1 MPTGDAYSGELNRT
15 LADTPTVTEALTHP
29 PGNLD
34 PSPPIIQFPVV
45 PTDTTNTNTDNAE
58 QGASPRENPNT
69 QQGWVGWLW
78 YGSQHITV
86 PTPALVHG
94 DPQETVSITPS
105 QPPEQELSTCI
116 VSPTYANISTIA
128 PSEFNPENESENE
141 PEPIPPVSSSWF
153 GLWGGNS
160 IPQSVT
166 AKVMNT
172 QGKPPSDTNSV
183 TTTSKPVPPIQ
194 GIEGEASEVVN
205 ILPNVVESTTVP
217 VNDVQ
222 TPKQPVAMTRGW
234 GFWYRSGEGKTA
246 SFSSKSSTA
255 PFCEASESASA
266 QQIGGENSAVVGE
279 GPPQLQG
286 CQLVDSKPVTTL
298 SISPQDKPRKNK
310 NDAEISVS
318 SETIPPTA
326 PVSLAMSK
334 RQRIC
339 PPNHIFPNFD
349 SCYNIL
355 ETPSI
360 CCTLT
365 RLFKKPLEVPKN
377 HLYRIRTP
385 RQVKKAVAIG
395 VHG

>member
-141 PEPIPPVSSSWF
+141 PEPIPPVS
-153 GLWGGNS
+153 
-160 IPQSVT
+160 
-166 AKVMNT
+166 
-172 QGKPPSDTNSV
+172 
-183 TTTSKPVPPIQ
+183 
-194 GIEGEASEVVN
+194 
-205 ILPNVVESTTVP
+205 
-217 VNDVQ
+217 
-222 TPKQPVAMTRGW
+222 
-234 GFWYRSGEGKTA
+234 
-246 SFSSKSSTA
+246 
-255 PFCEASESASA
+255 
-266 QQIGGENSAVVGE
+266 
-279 GPPQLQG
+279 
-286 CQLVDSKPVTTL
+286 
-298 SISPQDKPRKNK
+298 
-310 NDAEISVS
+310 
-318 SETIPPTA
+318 
-326 PVSLAMSK
+326 
-334 RQRIC
+334 
-339 PPNHIFPNFD
+339 
-349 SCYNIL
+349 
-355 ETPSI
+355 
-360 CCTLT
+360 
-365 RLFKKPLEVPKN
+365 
-377 HLYRIRTP
+377 
-385 RQVKKAVAIG
+385 
-395 VHG
+395 